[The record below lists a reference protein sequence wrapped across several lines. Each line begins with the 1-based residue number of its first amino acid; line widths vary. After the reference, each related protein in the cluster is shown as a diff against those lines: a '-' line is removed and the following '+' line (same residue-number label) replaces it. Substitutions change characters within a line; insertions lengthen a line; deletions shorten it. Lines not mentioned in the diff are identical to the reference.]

1 MKYYIP
7 LALLAG
13 STLFFACGPAKKTVK
28 VQEIVMD
35 TLTVSARNNPRDIYR
50 AAAPR
55 VWDITDTKVALSFD
69 WKGKT
74 ARGAEYITLH
84 PYCYDTDTLLL
95 DAKSMKVD
103 TVALVTAN
111 NKRALVFRHVNDT
124 LFIRLD
130 KHYEAA
136 DTIQLYLAYTAKPY
150 ADEEQ
155 GGSKAITDD
164 RGLYFI
170 NTDEKI
176 PGKPVQIW
184 TQGESEA
191 NSHWMPT
198 IDKPNERFTVQV
210 SLTVP
215 DENVT
220 LSNGALIS
228 SKKTGSMRTDVW
240 RIDQPIQPYAV
251 MFAIGKFSIVKD
263 QWQGRDVH
271 YYVEP
276 EYAPFARKIFNNTPE
291 MMTFFSK
298 ATGVTYPWNKYDQ
311 VIVRDYVSG
320 AMENTTASLFG
331 EFVNQDAREIADK
344 NYEDV
349 VSHEL
354 FHQWFGDYVT
364 AESWTNITV
373 NESFANYGEY
383 LWRKYKYGKASAEQL
398 HYEDLNKYLQSARFS
413 DPQLVRYYYAD
424 REDVFD
430 RISYEKGGRI
440 LHYMHTLMG
449 DAAFSKAMQLY
460 LTKNALQP
468 AEATNWRLAV
478 EEATGQDWNWFFN
491 QWYLRAGHPVLD
503 VNYDYDD
510 ASGQLIV
517 TVKQKQA
524 DSTKPYILPLK
535 ATLAYGNDRTT
546 IDWNI
551 RERKDVFS
559 YPYRNGVKPVI
570 IPDVQ
575 HVLPGELKETKTPGV
590 CLQQY
595 EAADADDYISRR
607 KALAGVFRK
616 FSDSASLVLVNKGF
630 NDQMAGVR
638 AYTLDLIDKV
648 SDTKLQQQWRSQVA
662 MMAMNDADNETRA
675 NAFALLG
682 SWKVNSSK
690 QDMIT
695 AVHDSSYMVA
705 GAALT
710 ALGDLDKDTA
720 YAMAKQLLSAKP
732 RAELKRAIWTQIGNK
747 AASEDIVLY
756 EQEQHKVYGTRKFNI
771 AQSLFQYLE
780 KVKDEAAFRRGADVL
795 TDLIVTESIKGY
807 RMGLAAYLVQLTK
820 FYEDKKDM
828 VPRLELLKKKQQ
840 QMLDAETDEENKKS
854 LSNMIKGAMG

>member
-1 MKYYIP
+1 
-7 LALLAG
+7 
-13 STLFFACGPAKKTVK
+13 
-28 VQEIVMD
+28 
-35 TLTVSARNNPRDIYR
+35 
-50 AAAPR
+50 
-55 VWDITDTKVALSFD
+55 
-69 WKGKT
+69 
-74 ARGAEYITLH
+74 
-84 PYCYDTDTLLL
+84 
-95 DAKSMKVD
+95 
-103 TVALVTAN
+103 
-111 NKRALVFRHVNDT
+111 
-124 LFIRLD
+124 
-130 KHYEAA
+130 
-136 DTIQLYLAYTAKPY
+136 
-150 ADEEQ
+150 
-155 GGSKAITDD
+155 
-164 RGLYFI
+164 
-170 NTDEKI
+170 
-176 PGKPVQIW
+176 
-184 TQGESEA
+184 
-191 NSHWMPT
+191 
-198 IDKPNERFTVQV
+198 
-210 SLTVP
+210 
-215 DENVT
+215 
-220 LSNGALIS
+220 
-228 SKKTGSMRTDVW
+228 
-240 RIDQPIQPYAV
+240 
-251 MFAIGKFSIVKD
+251 
-263 QWQGRDVH
+263 
-271 YYVEP
+271 
-276 EYAPFARKIFNNTPE
+276 
-291 MMTFFSK
+291 
-298 ATGVTYPWNKYDQ
+298 
-311 VIVRDYVSG
+311 
-320 AMENTTASLFG
+320 
-331 EFVNQDAREIADK
+331 
-344 NYEDV
+344 
-349 VSHEL
+349 
-354 FHQWFGDYVT
+354 
-364 AESWTNITV
+364 
-373 NESFANYGEY
+373 
-383 LWRKYKYGKASAEQL
+383 
-398 HYEDLNKYLQSARFS
+398 
-413 DPQLVRYYYAD
+413 
-424 REDVFD
+424 
-430 RISYEKGGRI
+430 
-440 LHYMHTLMG
+440 
-449 DAAFSKAMQLY
+449 MQLY
-460 LTKNALQP
+460 LTKTALQP